1 MSDNPYLIR
10 IDDYIGHLFSKLL
23 GVLCGATGKTNV
35 FFARLAL
42 CGVIISAT
50 ANVVLRDSGALD
62 YFNLGT
68 TLLLITP
75 FMTYVLHL
83 LEQDLDS
90 SGEFLPFSSSI
101 IGILRPF
108 VTLVGIV
115 QLATSGLQW
124 VLFRSEQEGYWA
136 LFGFFMAAMVY
147 FASDPRPRSKSVFRR
162 AFEWLGDHMPS
173 VSLAPHPALVPVK
186 V

>member
-1 MSDNPYLIR
+1 MFDNPYLIR
-10 IDDYIGHLFSKLL
+10 IDNSIGQLFSKLL
-23 GVLCGATGKTNV
+23 GVFCGATGKTNI

-42 CGVIISAT
+42 CGVIMTTT
-50 ANVVLRDSGALD
+50 ANVVLRDPGALD
-62 YFNLGT
+62 YLNLGT

-75 FMTYVLHL
+75 LMTYVLHL

-90 SGEFLPFSSSI
+90 SGEFLPFSFRFL
-101 IGILRPF
+101 GILRP
-108 VTLVGIV
+108 LVSLLGMA
-115 QLATSGLQW
+115 QLISSGPQW
-124 VLFRSEQEGYWA
+124 VLYRSEQSGYWA
-136 LFGFFMAAMVY
+136 LYGLFMAAMVY
-147 FASDPRPRSKSVFRR
+147 FASDPRPRSKSAFRR